1 MNKAI
6 FLLQDL
12 DFSESEAKAYITLLK
27 TGAVTGY
34 ELSKQSGV
42 ARSKI
47 YNILEQLREK
57 GAVLVSK
64 QSDPVLYSAIPSEE
78 LVKNYENN
86 LKQKLAKID
95 DELCQFKNIESSEEL
110 WYIKGYQNIMNR
122 CRYLIEQAEESV
134 LIQMWSD
141 EKAALYDALLAFENR
156 GGACAAIYY
165 DESGHY
171 DLDLA
176 NVYEHGFEEAML
188 KENKGQR
195 WINLVVDEKTLVF
208 GHLNDQKHV
217 EVLWTQHQPM
227 VFLAKENI
235 RHDVYCLRLLEM
247 LDENQRAQLGEN
259 MLGIKKLFN
268 KGEKEW

>member
-57 GAVLVSK
+57 GAVLMSK
-64 QSDPVLYSAIPSEE
+64 QSDPVLYSAVPSEE
-78 LVKNYENN
+78 LIINYQNSLE
-86 LKQKLAKID
+86 KKLAMID
-95 DELCQFKNIESSEEL
+95 GELSQFKNIESAEEL
-110 WYIKGYQNIMNR
+110 WYIKGYENIMNR
-122 CRYLIEQAEESV
+122 CRYLIDHAKESV
-134 LIQMWSD
+134 LIQFWSD
-141 EKAALYDALLAFENR
+141 EKEALYDSLVKFEQR
-156 GGACAAIYY
+156 GGNCAAIFY
-165 DESGHY
+165 DESGRY
-171 DLDLA
+171 NLDLE

-235 RHDVYCLRLLEM
+235 RHDVYCLRLLAM
-247 LDENQRAQLGEN
+247 LDETQRATLGEN

-268 KGEKEW
+268 KGEK

>member
-57 GAVLVSK
+57 GAVLMSK
-64 QSDPVLYSAIPSEE
+64 QSDPVLYSAVSSDE
-78 LVKNYENN
+78 LIINYQTN
-86 LKQKLAKID
+86 LKRKLSQID
-95 DELCQFKNIESSEEL
+95 DELSQFKNIETTEEL
-110 WYIKGYQNIMNR
+110 WYIKGYDNIMNR
-122 CRYLIEQAEESV
+122 CRYLIDNAKESV
-134 LIQMWSD
+134 LIQLWSNEKD
-141 EKAALYDALLAFENR
+141 ELFSSLNQFEQR
-156 GGACAAIYY
+156 EGSCAAIYY

-171 DLDLA
+171 DLPLK
-176 NVYEHGFEEAML
+176 NVYKHGFEEAML
-188 KENKGQR
+188 KENKHQR
-195 WINLVVDEKTLVF
+195 WINLVVDEKILVF

-235 RHDVYCLRLLEM
+235 RHDVYCLKLLEM
-247 LDENQRAQLGEN
+247 LDETQRASLGEN
-259 MLGIKKLFN
+259 MLGIKKLFI
-268 KGEKEW
+268 